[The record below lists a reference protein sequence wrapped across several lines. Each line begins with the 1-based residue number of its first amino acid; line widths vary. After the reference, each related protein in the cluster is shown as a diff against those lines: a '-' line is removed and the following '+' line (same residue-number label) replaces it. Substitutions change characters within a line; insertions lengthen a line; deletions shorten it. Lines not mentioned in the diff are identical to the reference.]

1 MMTIDVEGIE
11 NAASFD
17 VNRLQDAR
25 VQCIGDII
33 LDRFI
38 DGTVDR
44 VSPEAPIP
52 VLRTDNYNAMPGG
65 VGNVARNIESLGGQA
80 ILHAVIG
87 NDKDGQ
93 ELAELASDNTRVH
106 LIADSGRPTTVKTRY
121 LAGTQQ
127 LLRTDDESTLQI
139 SNNVNE
145 TLLDQIAKEMPRCH
159 AIVLSDYGKGVLRK
173 DSLSAII
180 SVAQKHNIPVLV
192 DPQSSQFAD
201 YRGATVV
208 TPNRFELMAATGLS
222 LANDDE
228 IAAAGQKLRAK
239 FEYEALVITR
249 GSDGLSIITTDDVI
263 HLPAFR
269 RAEVYDV
276 SGAGDTVIA
285 VLAGALSVGANLPT
299 AAALANSA
307 GSIVVGKARTA
318 IVRPDELIATSN
330 NSLRNAVAP
339 KICSV
344 DQALER
350 IAIWRRLGRTFGF
363 TNGCF
368 DLLHPGHIS
377 LVNQT
382 CSLCDHLI
390 IGLNSNNS
398 VERLKGKGRPI
409 QTELAR
415 AEVLSSLANVDLVII
430 FDEDTPLDIIEKI
443 RPDILVKGADYKID
457 DVVGGSFVRSYGGK
471 VVLADLIPG
480 HSDTD
485 IIRRASR

>member
-1 MMTIDVEGIE
+1 MTLLVEGLAD
-11 NAASFD
+11 AASFD
-17 VNRLQDAR
+17 VNRLQEAR

-80 ILHAVIG
+80 ILHAIIG
-87 NDKDGQ
+87 NDKEGE
-93 ELAELASDNTRVH
+93 ELAELASDNTKVH
-106 LIADSGRPTTVKTRY
+106 LITDSGRPTTVKTRY

-139 SNNVNE
+139 SNNINE
-145 TLLDQIAKEMPRCH
+145 SLLDQIAKEMPECN

-180 SVAQKHNIPVLV
+180 SAAEKHNIPVLV

-201 YRGATVV
+201 YRGATVI
-208 TPNRFELMAATGLS
+208 TPNRSELMAATGLS
-222 LANDDE
+222 LSNDDE
-228 IAAAGQKLRAK
+228 IAAAGQKLRTR

-249 GSDGLSIITTDDVI
+249 GSDGLSVITANDII
-263 HLPAFR
+263 HLPAVR

-285 VLAGALSVGANLPT
+285 VLAVALSVGANLPT
-299 AAALANSA
+299 AAVLANSA
-307 GSIVVGKARTA
+307 GSIAVGKARTA
-318 IVRPDELIATSN
+318 IVRPDELVATSN
-330 NSLRNAVAP
+330 SLLHTAAP
-339 KICSV
+339 SKICSV

-350 IAIWRRLGRTFGF
+350 IAVWRRLGKTFGF

-377 LVNQT
+377 LLNQT
-382 CSLCDHLI
+382 HSLCDHLI
-390 IGLNSNNS
+390 VGLNSDNS

-409 QTELAR
+409 QAALAR
-415 AEVLSSLANVDLVII
+415 AEVLSSLANVDLVVI
-430 FDEDTPLDIIEKI
+430 FDEDTPLDIIKKI
-443 RPDILVKGADYKID
+443 RPDILVKGADYKLD
-457 DVVGGSFVRSYGGK
+457 DIVGGSFVRSYGGK
-471 VVLADLIPG
+471 VVLADLVPG